1 MEGGVRAGP
10 AQAGGTRPLYVPV
23 RSGPAGLVVRL
34 WRTPAG
40 GRTAVAFTS
49 DRRLRAALG
58 PCHPWIRL
66 SPRALRDLAAPLGAT
81 SLTVDPLLF
90 SRPADPADPADPA
103 GPAAPEPAAP

>member
-1 MEGGVRAGP
+1 
-10 AQAGGTRPLYVPV
+10 
-23 RSGPAGLVVRL
+23 
-34 WRTPAG
+34 
-40 GRTAVAFTS
+40 VAFTS

-90 SRPADPADPADPA
+90 SRPADPAGPAGPA